1 MKSDTR
7 RRIQIYEGRL
17 PHIRE
22 KLSAAA
28 LGLVVAA
35 LVAVSASF
43 AWVTLSRSPEVANI
57 ATTIS
62 ANGSL
67 EIALS
72 NPEGTAPSDA
82 DIDESVTKSVN
93 VVSSNLQW
101 GNLVNLNDASYGI
114 DNLELRPAQL
124 NTGSLLRSPLWGAEY
139 GEDGRV
145 TQLNSKY
152 TYVSWDTSEGKFTAS
167 SNLGVRAIA
176 SYTTEKSDA
185 ASADYD
191 AKLQELLNAHTAVN
205 EFYKNSVMSK
215 SNISALGEVLQTYLQ
230 SEINSQPNYAAGD
243 ANLPLT
249 SDQLQTLLNIYD
261 DLYTA
266 MEKEADLL
274 VMLANL
280 QQYNYAKTNG
290 TPDTSIPYTD
300 VTWDTMKAKKATY
313 DTKGGQHKTNPTT
326 PEEAISIT
334 GLSTFITDMNTAS
347 SDVTLLQGLVAEANA
362 GKTVISSRIN
372 GVVENLCSIK
382 QMELGDNRV
391 KVSEILGDITGNI
404 NNLLNMAIS
413 DVLVWLCDGV
423 LYRFESM
430 AIDGGYQLEKS
441 KKADSDNK
449 VTFSVSAKVVGF
461 VMTVNVNG
469 HFCTN
474 ADETSNFLDDYN
486 SLPEFSASVKTAEDT
501 YGMAIDFWIRT
512 NAEETVLTLE
522 GAVTADAEGN
532 VLKYDGVNRVWG
544 AAGNAALPTTGSTT
558 QGGGSC
564 YIYYADTP
572 EDQSRSL
579 KLLGAMKIAFVS
591 QDGQLLA
598 TGSMDTEN
606 FWAENG
612 RVTVPLVVDESSGVA
627 YTYKDATNEEL
638 TARGITTLLMD
649 RAQRITA
656 IIYLDGTRL
665 ENTDVLAAAEI
676 EGQLNLQFGS
686 SVSLNTVG
694 DNDLLLASRTVT
706 ATAAP
711 TELNFNDGNSKPETT
726 VTVEVNGTQP
736 DEITAFFVRAINST
750 QGSRQDEMRFTKGSD
765 GKWTAKYEFKAPGT
779 YYLRY
784 VRLDGVDHALEVPVQ
799 VTVKGFAITSVAW
812 DQGGSEKTVYS
823 PDSTYSV
830 KLTAEVST
838 DGTNAMP
845 STVQA
850 RFMRDD
856 GVAVNVDMTLG
867 TDGKWTGTGKFSAS
881 GTYTLSYLLLDGNYY
896 DVGNGNYKTLNL
908 NLGLRVKVIT
918 ASGVSLEDTIDTTA
932 TEQQVFD
939 KRVLVTIT
947 NDIGTELTPGS
958 AATDLTE
965 AVAGT
970 GIETATLTYSNG
982 GSATNAVTID
992 LTWNGNEEYYGY
1004 YAGALPLVNPGRY
1017 MFYSLKYGDNYITRA
1032 EASPTFVII
1041 SPYPPEYVES
1051 TGNQYNNSSD
1061 KAIQY
1066 APLQDTAYIGRL
1078 VIKNSASVTMSAV
1091 VYNDVTGEYYDITQ
1105 GSGAGVSGTMDYIS
1119 EGEDG
1124 YWRINLPQYTVGEG
1138 ENTTHRIDGNWS
1150 LVCVKMG
1157 NCYVNGT
1164 SYSNENPLI
1173 WASTS
1178 AVAEQYLTENDLT
1191 AAERYN
1197 FSKLD
1202 TYVSSQV
1209 NVTMTPGTTALGGTD
1224 AEFMANNY
1232 VKDIGMSLSIKDDA
1246 GNNIPAST
1254 GMKATLQ
1261 VSYGGN
1267 SAEKAAQYGY
1277 EVAASASMTYDI
1289 PFTQQADG
1297 TWAIDT
1303 DSNDNWQYV
1312 GEYTVASL
1320 TLAVN
1325 GKELTVAPNSNGVPA
1340 MYTVTSEA
1348 PTLEDVDV
1356 KVENG
1361 NTVLGKNGETVTGT
1375 FLQSYRPN
1383 TQLKLTLSKDTAGGH
1398 ARIAGLSGTL
1408 TLTYQG
1414 GSAAN
1419 GGYYWGS
1426 GESDTNPYKSLTFPL
1441 GATSSGNTYTMS
1453 VSGDNSAQTMLA
1465 GTYKVSYTL
1474 TSGSSTKNGNA
1485 ANIAVYSAQPD
1496 VTITGVSKAGE
1507 QVLVSS
1513 TGAALVADKG
1523 NLFYGTNQFGSH
1535 YAVVYMEYAQ
1545 GAENYTHS
1553 ITDCSYAANTAP
1565 NRNLYANYT
1574 APIVTLKLT
1583 DTSGYGGTAIIP
1595 NNETSTLTLNR
1606 NEEISVAIGTI
1617 TKGSVQNGSH
1627 TYTYGSS
1634 KTCTITYTTE
1644 TASVIGTQTI
1654 RSITT
1659 EVNGVT
1665 YTRDLATPVVI
1676 SQSSQQSG
1684 SINWTNS
1691 AAATIEVKNKENAVY
1706 NDGMAVSALT
1716 ELTVTVT
1723 ANKGYY
1729 APSLDQPDGAID
1741 WKRVSSDETKAVYT
1755 FKMSA
1760 GDVSL
1765 GSPTANAY
1773 PTVTLP
1779 AFTQGTVT
1787 ASVDGEAITSG
1798 TSVKTG
1804 SVVTVTVTANKGY
1817 YGPTASVGT
1826 NVTDLIRDESASND
1840 SVAVYTFAMPNTAV
1854 TVSAGYTGQTYQ
1866 LRWENTAALTFSAVD
1881 KANESTVIE
1890 NGDYVIPGHSVVVTV
1905 AANGGQNPELTKP
1918 DKNTAT
1924 RINGDISTAQYQFT
1938 MPGDNVTLEGKADPY
1953 PVLTFGNDYADV
1965 SVKSGNIPVTEK
1977 GDTAKG
1983 IMSGNTVEL
1992 TLTAKA
1998 GYYTPSMSK
2007 PDGVENWM
2015 VVQQP
2020 DNSTAKYSF
2029 TMPEGEG
2036 GLNIS
2041 SLIKAEVAP
2050 TVTFADTDK
2059 ATISISGTNYD
2070 GSNISSASDAKV
2082 QPGQTVTVTVTA
2094 KSGYYNPTVTA
2105 SGYTLSSRNV
2115 DTSDSAGWNTA
2126 TYTFTMGTSNVTLT
2140 ASATADPTVTVNL
2153 AGASAEI
2160 KAGKN
2165 AVSGTVHPGET
2176 VTVTVTA
2183 DATHYAPHLDKPSNV
2198 GDSWAMTT
2206 ENDTGAVYSFIMP
2219 ADAVSLNGTI
2229 GAKRQISWS
2238 AGNYATLIVTS
2249 DGNSVRSG
2257 AYVKPG
2263 AQIEYKMSKATGYAN
2278 HLVAVSPSSVRV
2290 SNQRFTMPDSNVEL
2304 TVTAKPTLIWSK
2316 LDDFSSGTA
2325 TVTYTVDGTTTSV
2338 PINTET
2344 VVPAGATVTA
2354 TVPGYK
2360 VSGSGCESDTYYG
2373 GYIEQPDNVEWDNNA
2388 NIVQKPSQD
2397 DLTGIY
2403 QFLMPDAGVSFGV
2416 GQTDDESVG
2425 CITEDTLITL
2435 TDGTQKRVDELTGTE
2450 TLLTWNHLTGS
2461 YDTAPVAY
2469 LIDHGGE
2476 RTEHDIIHLY
2486 FSDGSDLEIVGE
2498 HVFYNADSGKYITLD
2513 ATAADY
2519 IGTGFAKLNA
2529 DSGKMDVVQLTDVKM
2544 ETKVTAVYEV
2554 VTDTYMTCFTDGIL
2568 TASAYIDKLLNIFDI
2583 NTETMAYEPLKMIS
2597 DICTYGLY
2605 TYDDLSDICTEEQFN
2620 MHNGALLKIAV
2631 GKGTLTD
2638 EDLLQLSYMLNEF
2651 ANENAAAGKQ
2661 TSGSFKNLWR

>member
-404 NNLLNMAIS
+404 NDLLNMAIS

-1496 VTITGVSKAGE
+1496 VTITGVTPAGE
-1507 QVLVSS
+1507 VQVNANTDKADNHLTANAS
-1513 TGAALVADKG
+1513 T
-1523 NLFYGTNQFGSH
+1523 FTGTNQFGDH
-1535 YAVVYMEYAQ
+1535 YAVVYMEYAAHTAESNKATGG
-1545 GAENYTHS
+1545 GALSSDDTYTLRS
-1553 ITDCSYAANTAP
+1553 TE
-1565 NRNLYANYT
+1565 YANYT
-1574 APIVTLKLT
+1574 APTVTMKATGYGNAELTLIAGDNTVTLT
-1583 DTSGYGGTAIIP
+1583 DGSGELVVGTV
-1595 NNETSTLTLNR
+1595 
-1606 NEEISVAIGTI
+1606 EEKSYDR
-1617 TKGSVQNGSH
+1617 KESYY
-1627 TYTYGSS
+1627 TYTYHGD
-1634 KTCTITYTTE
+1634 
-1644 TASVIGTQTI
+1644 TATLLGTQTI
-1654 RSITT
+1654 STVT
-1659 EVNGVT
+1659 STVNGVT
-1665 YTRDLATPVVI
+1665 YTRELKTPIVI
-1676 SQSSQQSG
+1676 SQTNQQ
-1684 SINWTNS
+1684 NP
-1691 AAATIEVKNKENAVY
+1691 
-1706 NDGMAVSALT
+1706 
-1716 ELTVTVT
+1716 ELTVQNGNGVTITVSDGTTTYTPNPSGTYAIPVMKTLTATATVT
-1723 ANKGYY
+1723 DGYHTPELT
-1729 APSLDQPDGAID
+1729 APEGVYD
-1741 WKRVSSDETKAVYT
+1741 WKLTSSDKTTATYT
-1755 FKMSA
+1755 FKMSV
-1760 GDVSL
+1760 GNTTL
-1765 GSPTANAY
+1765 TGSATQY
-1773 PTVTLP
+1773 PTVTFSGD
-1779 AFTQGTVT
+1779 ANATVAVT
-1787 ASVDGEAITSG
+1787 VDGSSKATG
-1798 TSVKTG
+1798 TGVKPG
-1804 SVVTVTVTANKGY
+1804 STVTVTVTANSETNHRCLPKL
-1817 YGPTASVGT
+1817 TALTGV
-1826 NVTDLIRDESASND
+1826 ND
-1840 SVAVYTFAMPNTAV
+1840 WTANEGDFVSEYKFTMPNSAVSLATPTTTAMH
-1854 TVSAGYTGQTYQ
+1854 Q
-1866 LRWENTAALTFSAVD
+1866 LTWENNSAVKFNVRD
-1881 KANESTVIE
+1881 TNTHDGINK
-1890 NGDYVIPGHSVVVTV
+1890 GDYVVPGHTLEITLDSSGQGDNPVLEEPKDANCITDTTGAYSIVQYQYTMPHATLTLKASAHPYTVVKLDNQYADFTILNAGSPIEDYVTGQGVSIAGGNVVTIT
-1905 AANGGQNPELTKP
+1905 LTPKTGYYAP
-1918 DKNTAT
+1918 RMTEPVGVTEWKQVSATNESATYTFKKGSGDVDVGAKITAT
-1924 RINGDISTAQYQFT
+1924 T
-1938 MPGDNVTLEGKADPY
+1938 
-1953 PVLTFGNDYADV
+1953 
-1965 SVKSGNIPVTEK
+1965 
-1977 GDTAKG
+1977 
-1983 IMSGNTVEL
+1983 
-1992 TLTAKA
+1992 
-1998 GYYTPSMSK
+1998 
-2007 PDGVENWM
+2007 
-2015 VVQQP
+2015 
-2020 DNSTAKYSF
+2020 
-2029 TMPEGEG
+2029 
-2036 GLNIS
+2036 
-2041 SLIKAEVAP
+2041 AP
-2050 TVTFADTDK
+2050 TVTLNDGN
-2059 ATISISGTNYD
+2059 ATLAISYTTYAGTTTN
-2070 GSNISSASDAKV
+2070 NPNV
-2082 QPGQTVTVTVTA
+2082 QPGQTVTVTATY

-2105 SGYTLSSRNV
+2105 SGVTLSGR
-2115 DTSDSAGWNTA
+2115 TAGANNGYDTA

-2140 ASATADPTVTVNL
+2140 PNATPDPTVTYSITKHANVERVTVSNL
-2153 AGASAEI
+2153 T
-2160 KAGKN
+2160 N
-2165 AVSGTVHPGET
+2165 GTKIHPGTTTT
-2176 VTVTVTA
+2176 VTVTGKKIIV
-2183 DATHYAPHLDKPSNV
+2183 V
-2198 GDSWAMTT
+2198 GQKYPT
-2206 ENDTGAVYSFIMP
+2206 EPTYTGTLLAKEW
-2219 ADAVSLNGTI
+2219 SLNGTV
-2229 GAKRQISWS
+2229 GT
-2238 AGNYATLIVTS
+2238 YT
-2249 DGNSVRSG
+2249 
-2257 AYVKPG
+2257 
-2263 AQIEYKMSKATGYAN
+2263 
-2278 HLVAVSPSSVRV
+2278 
-2290 SNQRFTMPDSNVEL
+2290 FTM
-2304 TVTAKPTLIWSK
+2304 
-2316 LDDFSSGTA
+2316 GT
-2325 TVTYTVDGTTTSV
+2325 
-2338 PINTET
+2338 
-2344 VVPAGATVTA
+2344 
-2354 TVPGYK
+2354 
-2360 VSGSGCESDTYYG
+2360 
-2373 GYIEQPDNVEWDNNA
+2373 
-2388 NIVQKPSQD
+2388 
-2397 DLTGIY
+2397 
-2403 QFLMPDAGVSFGV
+2403 
-2416 GQTDDESVG
+2416 
-2425 CITEDTLITL
+2425 
-2435 TDGTQKRVDELTGTE
+2435 
-2450 TLLTWNHLTGS
+2450 
-2461 YDTAPVAY
+2461 
-2469 LIDHGGE
+2469 
-2476 RTEHDIIHLY
+2476 
-2486 FSDGSDLEIVGE
+2486 
-2498 HVFYNADSGKYITLD
+2498 
-2513 ATAADY
+2513 
-2519 IGTGFAKLNA
+2519 
-2529 DSGKMDVVQLTDVKM
+2529 TDVK
-2544 ETKVTAVYEV
+2544 
-2554 VTDTYMTCFTDGIL
+2554 FTFDG
-2568 TASAYIDKLLNIFDI
+2568 K
-2583 NTETMAYEPLKMIS
+2583 
-2597 DICTYGLY
+2597 
-2605 TYDDLSDICTEEQFN
+2605 
-2620 MHNGALLKIAV
+2620 
-2631 GKGTLTD
+2631 
-2638 EDLLQLSYMLNEF
+2638 
-2651 ANENAAAGKQ
+2651 
-2661 TSGSFKNLWR
+2661 